1 MLQGV
6 AGYDGFEFLV
16 VGGVVMDVYTAIHG
30 RRSVSML
37 AEDVPPRAVIERLIN
52 AAVWAPNHHLTEP
65 WRFHVLRGKA
75 RSEMGAAVADRLEN
89 ELDADDSATP
99 GAIRSARSRLLRAP
113 IVVVVSQNGSDDP
126 TVNLEDYAAACCA
139 IQNLMLAAHAEGLAT
154 KWRTGDMCDYRAAK
168 DFLGLSEADR
178 IVAYVYVG
186 YPAAHLG
193 PDDRE
198 RKSPEVGW
206 LGWDDPSDSIVT

>member
-1 MLQGV
+1 M
-6 AGYDGFEFLV
+6 V
-16 VGGVVMDVYTAIHG
+16 VGGVVMDIYTAIHG
-30 RRSVSML
+30 RRSVSTL

-65 WRFHVLRGKA
+65 WRFHVLRGAA
-75 RSEMGAAVADRLEN
+75 RSEMGAAVADRLEE
-89 ELDADDSATP
+89 ELDPADSAKS
-99 GAIRSARSRLLRAP
+99 GAIRSARSRLSRAP
-113 IVVVVSQNGSDDP
+113 VVVVVSQNGSDDP
-126 TVNLEDYAAACCA
+126 TIDLEDYAAACCA
-139 IQNLMLAAHAEGLAT
+139 TQNLMLAAHAEGLAT

-168 DFLGLSEADR
+168 DFLGLSETDR

-186 YPAAHLG
+186 YPAVHLA

-206 LGWDDPSDSIVT
+206 LGWDDSSDSIAT